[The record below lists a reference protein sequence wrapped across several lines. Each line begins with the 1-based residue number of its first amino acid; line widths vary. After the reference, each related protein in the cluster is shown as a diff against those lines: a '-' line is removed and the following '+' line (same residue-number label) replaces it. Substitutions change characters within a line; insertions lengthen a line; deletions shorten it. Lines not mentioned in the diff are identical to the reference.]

1 MAEAPHP
8 EGAPRRPAR
17 EYEDPHFHDDDEVA
31 QPPAEDGQRPVITPR
46 PASRPSR
53 KLPPPKRRFHED

>member
-1 MAEAPHP
+1 MAEPSQP
-8 EGAPRRPAR
+8 QGTPRRPAK

-31 QPPAEDGQRPVITPR
+31 QPPAEEGHRPPATPR
-46 PASRPSR
+46 SPGRSPR

>member
-8 EGAPRRPAR
+8 QGTPRRPAK

-31 QPPAEDGQRPVITPR
+31 QPPAEDGQRPAA
-46 PASRPSR
+46 PAQPTARPSR
-53 KLPPPKRRFHED
+53 KLPPPKRRFQDD